1 MKTMSTRSNNAVSYG
16 QSGATFVDRLRTY
29 LVGLTIKRHVPR
41 RSELNVLDLG
51 CGYHAVYLRAMYP
64 RLCAGVGIDFQVSEE
79 AQKIPGLHF
88 VLDSIESALP
98 RLPDEE
104 FDVILF
110 ISVLEHVS
118 DGLSVLK
125 DCHRVLKPGG
135 LLMINVPT
143 WLAKPVLEFSAFH
156 LNTSPRGDME
166 DHKMYYD
173 KRTLWPL
180 LVRAGFKPSQI
191 RLRYR
196 NFRMTLFG
204 LIGK

>member
-1 MKTMSTRSNNAVSYG
+1 MKTRSTRSNNAVSYG
-16 QSGATFVDRLRTY
+16 QCDATCVDRLCTY
-29 LVGLTIKRHVPR
+29 LVGRTIKRHVPR
-41 RSELNVLDLG
+41 RSALHVLDLG
-51 CGYHAVYLRAMYP
+51 CGYHAIYLQAIYP
-64 RLCAGVGIDFQVSEE
+64 RLRAGVGIDFQVSEE
-79 AQKIPGLHF
+79 VQQIPGLHF

-110 ISVLEHVS
+110 ISVLEHIS
-118 DGLSVLK
+118 DGLRVLQG
-125 DCHRVLKPGG
+125 CHRVLKPGG
-135 LLMINVPT
+135 LLMLNVPT

-196 NFRMTLFG
+196 NCKMTLFG